1 LKNILSR
8 ARTAM
13 LEFVA
18 SHPHEILLAALAVRF
33 ATTLV
38 VGTVGGGHPVVVG
51 VCAAIGLTVDYVALR
66 VTR

>member
-18 SHPHEILLAALAVRF
+18 SHPHEIPLVSLAVRF
-33 ATTLV
+33 VTTSV
-38 VGTVGGGHPVVVG
+38 VGTVGGGHPAVVG
-51 VCAAIGLTVDYVALR
+51 VCAAITLTVDYVALR
-66 VTR
+66 LNR

>member
-8 ARTAM
+8 ARTTM

-18 SHPHEILLAALAVRF
+18 SHPHEISLTALAVRF

-38 VGTVGGGHPVVVG
+38 VGTVGGGRPAIVG
-51 VCAAIGLTVDYVALR
+51 VCAAISLTVDYVALR
-66 VTR
+66 LTR